1 MAISGSVS
9 ATPRPRLVSV
19 SAPAPA
25 FLVKAPGMAKAILAR
40 DDVVY
45 VTRFLAVMLGFVAL
59 LGVTAYML

>member
-19 SAPAPA
+19 SASAPA
-25 FLVKAPGMAKAILAR
+25 FLMKAPGVAKAVLAR

-45 VTRFLAVMLGFVAL
+45 VTRFLAAMLGFVAV
-59 LGVTAYML
+59 LGATAYFL